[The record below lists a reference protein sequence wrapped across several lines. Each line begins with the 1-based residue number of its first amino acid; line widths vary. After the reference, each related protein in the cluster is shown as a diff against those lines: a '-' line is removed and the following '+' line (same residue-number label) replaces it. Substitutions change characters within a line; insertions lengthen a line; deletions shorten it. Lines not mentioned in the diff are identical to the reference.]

1 MDVDLLDSIRHLS
14 AVNITPPNMAEYA
27 VEAILTEIADFE
39 ASLDDNHEMGMS
51 IVGGPAG
58 VCLHVREI
66 YRYGTDKLVFDGVNS
81 DGSPL
86 RLMQHLSQLN
96 FLMIS
101 AKKIGETAVRIGFHE
116 PTTNEDA

>member
-1 MDVDLLDSIRHLS
+1 MNLGTKSHLDLASIS
-14 AVNITPPNMAEYA
+14 ARLTPPNMAEYA
-27 VEAILTEIADFE
+27 VDAIYKEISDFE
-39 ASLDDNHEMGMS
+39 SSLDEDHEMGMS

-101 AKKIGETAVRIGFHE
+101 AKKIGQTAARIGFHE
-116 PTTNEDA
+116 PQSDI